1 MLMSWMS
8 RLYGAGSGWHLLRGV
23 CHHYR
28 QQSFSGLHSPGR
40 SNYTITWNKACSL
53 AGTRRYECQVHGI
66 HKYSKEIS
74 VVYSVCSACHHCI
87 GLIRF
92 LITGMWKCIGFESFH
107 AVFGFD
113 RIFCRFFGSWW
124 FFSTVLRFLISP
136 NAPLLFSLF
145 SGALCISFFCCSS
158 LDIRLFTYAFSCSL
172 SLSSRHILP
181 ILASFLT
188 FIRVFLD
195 SLYTFYSL
203 LSLVAPFLSFRP
215 TLPKTLSPQ
224 T

>member
-1 MLMSWMS
+1 ML
-8 RLYGAGSGWHLLRGV
+8 RLSPL
-23 CHHYR
+23 YR
-28 QQSFSGLHSPGR
+28 IDQVFNNWDVKMYRFWKFSCGFR
-40 SNYTITWNKACSL
+40 FWSNFF
-53 AGTRRYECQVHGI
+53 
-66 HKYSKEIS
+66 S
-74 VVYSVCSACHHCI
+74 V
-87 GLIRF
+87 L
-92 LITGMWKCIGFESFH
+92 
-107 AVFGFD
+107 D
-113 RIFCRFFGSWW
+113 D

-145 SGALCISFFCCSS
+145 SGALCISVFCCSS

-195 SLYTFYSL
+195 SLYAFYSL
-203 LSLVAPFLSFRP
+203 LSLVALFLSFRP
-215 TLPKTLSPQ
+215 ILPKTLSPQ